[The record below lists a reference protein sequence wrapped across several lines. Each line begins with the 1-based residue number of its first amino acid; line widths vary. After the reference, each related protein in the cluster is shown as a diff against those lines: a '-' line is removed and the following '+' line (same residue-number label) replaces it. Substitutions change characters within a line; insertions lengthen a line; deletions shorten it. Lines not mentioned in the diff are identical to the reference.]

1 MKAGDYKLE
10 NEFEGGF
17 GMGFDFIF
25 LSAVD
30 VWRPLIGFVLTA
42 LAYTRWS
49 LMHPSTSRCK
59 SSLSVYW
66 LSDVCR
72 CQ

>member
-42 LAYTRWS
+42 LAYAS
-49 LMHPSTSRCK
+49 HP
-59 SSLSVYW
+59 
-66 LSDVCR
+66 
-72 CQ
+72 